1 MTYRNQNK
9 FFILLL
15 CFSFTIISNAQKDV
29 TAFLIK
35 KKLVIDGKEDDEAW
49 KMVEYKSSFWQW
61 RPSDSIPAR
70 TQTKFKVLMDE
81 NNIYFL
87 VKAYTDGNRFLI
99 PSLKRDFNWN
109 SDYIN
114 VLLDTFNDATNAYL
128 FQSNPYGVQSEGLIS
143 GGNTNW
149 RSDRNYSWDTIWEV
163 ESEIYK
169 DYFIT
174 EFRIPFKSL
183 YYEKNSNKWRLNIY
197 RKNTEGNEHSSWI
210 KTPQNLIIGNL
221 AYMGDLKFEKT
232 LKNSN
237 KPFSFIPYFNG
248 LTSKNNIENSSN
260 NSFLY
265 GADIKIPIGSSLNL
279 DLTINPDF
287 SQVEVDDQIVNLT
300 RFEISLPE
308 KRQFF
313 TENSDLFSDFGNS
326 RDGLPFFSRR
336 IGVAKDVNGNTIEN
350 RITSGMRLSGKIN
363 KNLRIGF
370 LNMITEE
377 DTKNNIPS
385 NLNSLITLRQK
396 VFNRSNISFFFIDRR
411 TTKDYDFVNL
421 EEKANSVLGLEY
433 NLASKDSKW
442 TGKAFFHKSYTS
454 DDKNDNSTGFV
465 INKNT
470 RKNSYEIK
478 TIYTG
483 DDYQSDLGFYRRTGF
498 LKIRPTY
505 SYKIYP
511 KNKNIINYE
520 FEQSY
525 TILYMPE
532 NDFLI
537 SDKVH
542 TSKFEIRYL
551 NQSNLEFQI
560 QNWYQYLDKS
570 FDPTRSGGIPLPAN
584 ESFKFTDY
592 EISYRSDGRK
602 LITFNNEISY
612 GSFYGGT
619 KFSLNNKLS
628 WRKQPYFVFSLKL
641 DYNEINL
648 PNPYTDGKLWLVSP
662 KFDFT
667 FTKKFFWT
675 SYIQFNSQND
685 NFGINSRIQWRFAP
699 LSDLFFVYNDNY
711 LAENDFIPRYRS
723 FNIKL
728 TYWLNL

>member
-1 MTYRNQNK
+1 M
-9 FFILLL
+9 
-15 CFSFTIISNAQKDV
+15 IIKSSAQKNV
-29 TAFLIK
+29 TAFYTNKNI
-35 KKLVIDGKEDDEAW
+35 VIDGIEDDKAW
-49 KMVEYKSSFWQW
+49 EIVEYKSSFWQW
-61 RPSDSIPAR
+61 RPSDSIKAN
-70 TQTKFKVLMDE
+70 TQTKFKVLMDDD
-81 NNIYFL
+81 NLYFL
-87 VKAYTDGNRFLI
+87 VKAYTDGNKFVI

-109 SDYIN
+109 TDYISI
-114 VLLDTFNDATNAYL
+114 LLDTFNDATNAFT

-143 GGNTNW
+143 GGNTDW

-163 ESEIYK
+163 ESKIYK
-169 DYFIT
+169 NYFIC
-174 EFRIPFKSL
+174 EFKIPFKSL
-183 YYEKNSNKWRLNIY
+183 YYQKNSNNWRFNIY
-197 RKNTEGNEHSSWI
+197 RRNTEGNEHSTWV

-221 AYMGDLKFEKT
+221 AYMGDLTFEKT
-232 LKNSN
+232 LKNYN

-248 LTSKNNIENSSN
+248 LVSKNNIENSSN
-260 NSFLY
+260 KSLLY

-313 TENSDLFSDFGNS
+313 TENSDLFSDFGNT

-336 IGVAKDVNGNTIEN
+336 IGVAKDINGNTIEN
-350 RITSGMRLSGKIN
+350 RITSGIRLSGKIN
-363 KNLRIGF
+363 KNLRIGI
-370 LNMITEE
+370 LNMIT
-377 DTKNNIPS
+377 DQDIKNNIPS
-385 NLNSLITLRQK
+385 NSNSLITLRHK
-396 VFNRSNISFFFIDRR
+396 VFNRSNISLFFIDRR
-411 TTKDYDFVNL
+411 STKDFEFL
-421 EEKANSVLGLEY
+421 SKEEKANSVLGLEY

-442 TGKAFFHKSYTS
+442 TGKAFFHKSYKS
-454 DDKNDNSTGFV
+454 DGKNDNSTGFV

-470 RKNSYEIK
+470 LKNSYGIK

-505 SYKIYP
+505 TYKIYP
-511 KNKNIINYE
+511 KSDKINRYE

-525 TILYMPE
+525 TILYQPQ

-551 NQSNLEFQI
+551 DQSNIEFQV
-560 QNWYQYLDKS
+560 QNWYQYLDES

-584 ESFKFTDY
+584 EIYKFTDY
-592 EISYRSDGRK
+592 EISYRSDVRK

-619 KFSLNNKLS
+619 KFSFNNQIN
-628 WRKQPYFVFSLKL
+628 WRKQPYFVYSLKL
-641 DYNEINL
+641 NYNKINL
-648 PNPYTDGKLWLVSP
+648 PNPYSDGELWLVSQ

-667 FTKKFFWT
+667 FTKKLFWT
-675 SYIQFNSQND
+675 SYVQFNSQND

-699 LSDLFFVYNDNY
+699 LSDLYFVYNDNY
-711 LAENDFIPRYRS
+711 LAENDFIPRFRS
-723 FNIKL
+723 FNIKM

>member
-49 KMVEYKSSFWQW
+49 KIVEYKSSFWQW

-183 YYEKNSNKWRLNIY
+183 YYEKNSNRWRLNIY
-197 RKNTEGNEHSSWI
+197 RRNTEGNEHSSWI

>member
-1 MTYRNQNK
+1 MIIINPK
-9 FFILLL
+9 FIFILIS
-15 CFSFTIISNAQKDV
+15 SFTFSIISNAQNKV
-29 TAFLIK
+29 TAFLTNKNI
-35 KKLVIDGKEDDEAW
+35 VIDGKENDDAW
-49 KMVEYKSSFWQW
+49 KEVKYTSSFWQW
-61 RPSDSIPAR
+61 RPSDSILAK

-87 VKAYTDGNRFLI
+87 IKSYTDGDRFLI

-109 SDYIN
+109 SDYVNI
-114 VLLDTFNDATNAYL
+114 LLDTFNDATNA
-128 FQSNPYGVQSEGLIS
+128 FTFSSNPLGVQSEGLIS

-163 ESEIYK
+163 ESNISK
-169 DYFIT
+169 NYFIT
-174 EFRIPFKSL
+174 EFKIPFKSL
-183 YYEKNSNKWRLNIY
+183 YYENNSNKWRFNIY
-197 RKNTEGNEHSSWI
+197 RRNTEGNEHSTWI

-232 LKNSN
+232 LKNSK

-248 LTSKNNIENSSN
+248 LVSNNNIENTSN
-260 NSFLY
+260 KSLLY
-265 GADIKIPIGSSLNL
+265 GADFKIPIGNSINL
-279 DLTINPDF
+279 DLTFNPDF

-313 TENSDLFSDFGNS
+313 TENSDLFSDFGNA

-336 IGVAKDVNGNTIEN
+336 IGVAKDINGNTIEN
-350 RITSGMRLSGKIN
+350 RITSGLRLSGKIN

-385 NLNSLITLRQK
+385 NLNSLVTLRQK
-396 VFNRSNISFFFIDRR
+396 VFNRSSISLFFIDRR
-411 TTKDYDFVNL
+411 STKDYDFLGL

-433 NLASKDSKW
+433 NLASKDAKW
-442 TGKAFFHKSYTS
+442 TGKAFFHKSYKS
-454 DDKNDNSTGFV
+454 NDKNDNSTGLI

-470 RKNSYEIK
+470 RKNSYGIK

-505 SYKIYP
+505 SHKIYP
-511 KNKNIINYE
+511 KNNNIINYE

-560 QNWYQYLDKS
+560 QNWYQYLDES
-570 FDPTRSGGIPLPAN
+570 FDPTRSGGIPLPEN

-602 LITFNNEISY
+602 LISFNNEISY

-619 KFSLNNKLS
+619 KFSLKNQLS

-648 PNPYTDGKLWLVSP
+648 PNPYSDGKLWLVSP
-662 KFDFT
+662 KLDFT

>member
-1 MTYRNQNK
+1 MKYYYLHF
-9 FFILLL
+9 FFILLFY
-15 CFSFTIISNAQKDV
+15 FSLITKSSAQKNV
-29 TAFLIK
+29 TAFYTNKNI
-35 KKLVIDGKEDDEAW
+35 VIDGIEDDKAW
-49 KMVEYKSSFWQW
+49 EIVEYKSSFWQW
-61 RPSDSIPAR
+61 RPSDSIKAN
-70 TQTKFKVLMDE
+70 TQTKFKVLMDDD
-81 NNIYFL
+81 NLYFL
-87 VKAYTDGNRFLI
+87 VKAYTDGNKFVI

-109 SDYIN
+109 TDYISI
-114 VLLDTFNDATNAYL
+114 LLDTFNDATNAFT

-143 GGNTNW
+143 GGNTDW

-163 ESEIYK
+163 ESKIYK
-169 DYFIT
+169 NYFIC
-174 EFRIPFKSL
+174 EFKIPFKSL
-183 YYEKNSNKWRLNIY
+183 YYQKNSNNWRFNIY
-197 RKNTEGNEHSSWI
+197 RRNTEGNEHSTWV

-221 AYMGDLKFEKT
+221 AYMGDLTFEKT
-232 LKNSN
+232 LKNYN

-248 LTSKNNIENSSN
+248 LVSKNNIENSSN
-260 NSFLY
+260 KSLLY

-313 TENSDLFSDFGNS
+313 TENSDLFSDFGNT

-336 IGVAKDVNGNTIEN
+336 IGVAKDINGNTIEN
-350 RITSGMRLSGKIN
+350 RITSGIRLSGKIN
-363 KNLRIGF
+363 KNLRIGI
-370 LNMITEE
+370 LNMIT
-377 DTKNNIPS
+377 DQDIKNNIPS
-385 NLNSLITLRQK
+385 NSNSLITLRHK
-396 VFNRSNISFFFIDRR
+396 VFNRSNISLFYIDRR
-411 TTKDYDFVNL
+411 STKDYEFLNKG
-421 EEKANSVLGLEY
+421 EKANSVLGLEY
-433 NLASKDSKW
+433 NLASNDSKW
-442 TGKAFFHKSYTS
+442 TGKAFFHKSYKS

-470 RKNSYEIK
+470 LKNSYGIK

-505 SYKIYP
+505 TYKIYP
-511 KNKNIINYE
+511 KSDKINRYE

-525 TILYMPE
+525 TILYQPQ

-551 NQSNLEFQI
+551 DQSNIEFQV
-560 QNWYQYLDKS
+560 QNWYQYLDES

-584 ESFKFTDY
+584 EIYKFTDY
-592 EISYRSDGRK
+592 EISYRSDVRK
-602 LITFNNEISY
+602 LITFNNDISY

-619 KFSLNNKLS
+619 KFSLNNQIN
-628 WRKQPYFVFSLKL
+628 WRKQPNFVYSLKL
-641 DYNEINL
+641 NYNKINL
-648 PNPYTDGKLWLVSP
+648 PNPYSDDELWLVSQ

-723 FNIKL
+723 FNIKI

>member
-1 MTYRNQNK
+1 MKYNYLH
-9 FFILLL
+9 FFYILSFY
-15 CFSFTIISNAQKDV
+15 FSFIIKSSAQKDV
-29 TAFLIK
+29 TAFYTNKNI
-35 KKLVIDGKEDDEAW
+35 VIDGIEDDKAW
-49 KMVEYKSSFWQW
+49 EIVEYKSSFWQW
-61 RPSDSIPAR
+61 RPSDSIKAN
-70 TQTKFKVLMDE
+70 TQTKFKVLMDDD
-81 NNIYFL
+81 NLYFL
-87 VKAYTDGNRFLI
+87 VKAYTDGNKFVI

-109 SDYIN
+109 TDYITI
-114 VLLDTFNDATNAYL
+114 LLDTFNDATNAFT

-143 GGNTNW
+143 GGNTDW

-163 ESEIYK
+163 ESKIYK
-169 DYFIT
+169 NYFIC
-174 EFRIPFKSL
+174 EFKIPFKSL
-183 YYEKNSNKWRLNIY
+183 YYQKNSNNWRFNIY
-197 RKNTEGNEHSSWI
+197 RRNTEGNEHSTWV

-232 LKNSN
+232 LKNLN
-237 KPFSFIPYFNG
+237 KPYSFIPYFNG
-248 LTSKNNIENSSN
+248 LTSKNNIENSSKK
-260 NSFLY
+260 SLLY

-313 TENSDLFSDFGNS
+313 TENSDLFSDFGNT

-336 IGVAKDVNGNTIEN
+336 IGVAKDINGNTIEN
-350 RITSGMRLSGKIN
+350 RITSGIRLSGKIN
-363 KNLRIGF
+363 KNLRIGI
-370 LNMITEE
+370 LNMIT
-377 DTKNNIPS
+377 DQDIKNNIPS
-385 NLNSLITLRQK
+385 NSNSLITLRHK
-396 VFNRSNISFFFIDRR
+396 VFNRSNISLFFIDRR
-411 TTKDYDFVNL
+411 STKDFEFLNKG
-421 EEKANSVLGLEY
+421 EKANSVLGLEY

-442 TGKAFFHKSYTS
+442 TGKAFFHKSYKS

-470 RKNSYEIK
+470 LKNSYGIK

-505 SYKIYP
+505 TYKIYP
-511 KNKNIINYE
+511 KSDKINRYE

-525 TILYMPE
+525 TILYQPQ

-551 NQSNLEFQI
+551 DQSNIEFQV
-560 QNWYQYLDKS
+560 QNWYQYLDES

-584 ESFKFTDY
+584 EIYKFTDY
-592 EISYRSDGRK
+592 EISYRSDVRK

-619 KFSLNNKLS
+619 KFSLNNQIN
-628 WRKQPYFVFSLKL
+628 WRKQPNFVYSLKL
-641 DYNEINL
+641 NYNKINL
-648 PNPYTDGKLWLVSP
+648 PNPYSDGELWLVSQ

-699 LSDLFFVYNDNY
+699 LSDLYFVYNDNY
-711 LAENDFIPRYRS
+711 LAENDFIPRFRS
-723 FNIKL
+723 FNIKM